1 MPHPRLD
8 DDGQTVT
15 LDLHGARVDEA
26 LDLAGSLVVQAA
38 RYGRA
43 TARIIHGASTAEA
56 GAERTIKGAL
66 YAALDRGDFARH
78 ATSDYR
84 MDGMLILG
92 IAPAPAPRPGR
103 LRLSDL
109 R

>member
-15 LDLHGARVDEA
+15 LDLHGARVAEA
-26 LDLAGSLVVQAA
+26 LRLATSVVVEAA
-38 RYGRA
+38 RHGR
-43 TARIIHGASTAEA
+43 TTVRLVHGSSTADR

-66 YAALDRGDFARH
+66 HDAVDRGDFDQH
-78 ATSDYR
+78 VTSSFAQDTV
-84 MDGMLILG
+84 LILG
-92 IAPAPAPRPGR
+92 LAPAPSPRPGR
-103 LRLSDL
+103 LRLADL